1 MAWGTRRE
9 RARRSSTR
17 SSSPP
22 IGSSSSIR
30 PLGPAASAAVAEAPA
45 AGELRVLHAIDS
57 LRTGGAQ
64 ILLAG
69 LLEELADGAVESH
82 VLVTSARGADAEL
95 VEAIRARSASLSM
108 IDSRRLADPRL
119 LRQAFGQIRT
129 LRPDVIHSHLIDANV
144 VTRLAA
150 FPNRIPHLTTI
161 HIPPYPLAD
170 SGRARTMADGVTA
183 RLSTKLVAVSRHA
196 GDAYARSFHLKPERI
211 DVVANAA
218 LPRPPGPGF
227 ERAQTRAALGADED
241 TPLIA
246 CLSRL
251 EPHKG
256 IADLVAAAAELRDRG
271 RTVRVV
277 VAGSGS
283 EEENLRRRVADAGLG
298 GGFELLG
305 RREDVG
311 ELLAAAD
318 VFCLP
323 SHHEGSPISVI
334 EAMLAGLPCVAT
346 EVGGLPEMLA
356 GGCGLLVQPGDSSAL
371 ADALERGVSDRS
383 LAAEL
388 GSSGKLAAEH
398 TFTPAAMA
406 SRYRDIYG
414 QLT

>member
-1 MAWGTRRE
+1 
-9 RARRSSTR
+9 
-17 SSSPP
+17 
-22 IGSSSSIR
+22 
-30 PLGPAASAAVAEAPA
+30 VDEAPA
-45 AGELRVLHAIDS
+45 ADRLRVLHAIDS

-69 LLEELADGAVESH
+69 LLEELAKGPGVESH
-82 VLVTSARGADAEL
+82 VVVTSARGADAEL
-95 VEAIRARSASLSM
+95 VEAIRDRSASLSM

-119 LRQAFGQIRT
+119 LRQVFGKIGT

-150 FPNRIPHLTTI
+150 LRQGIPHLTTI

-196 GDAYARSFHLKPERI
+196 GDAYARSFRLKPERI

-227 ERAQTRAALGADED
+227 DRAQTRAALGADGD

-256 IADLVAAAAELRDRG
+256 IADLIAAAAELRDRG
-271 RTVRVV
+271 RTLRVV

-283 EEENLRRRVADAGLG
+283 EEEHLRGLVADAGLD

-334 EAMLAGLPCVAT
+334 EAMHAGLPCVAT
-346 EVGGLPEMLA
+346 EVGGLSELLA
-356 GGCGLLVQPGDSSAL
+356 GGCGLLVQPGDPSAL
-371 ADALERGVSDRS
+371 ADALERVVSDRS